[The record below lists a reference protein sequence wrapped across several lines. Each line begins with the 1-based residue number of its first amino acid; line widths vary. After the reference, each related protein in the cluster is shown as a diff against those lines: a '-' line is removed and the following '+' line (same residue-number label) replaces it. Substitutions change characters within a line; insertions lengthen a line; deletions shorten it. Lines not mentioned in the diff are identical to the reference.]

1 MPVGSPR
8 PDTRTGYPDWT
19 RDENDIASYISYA
32 NKEDAPA
39 ESEPDERK
47 CRMSWYMTI
56 FCVGLVIL
64 TGALVLCKIGGL
76 L

>member
-8 PDTRTGYPDWT
+8 PVERTHYPDWT
-19 RDENDIASYISYA
+19 RDEKSVDDYITYA
-32 NKEDAPA
+32 GAED
-39 ESEPDERK
+39 EPVERK

>member
-39 ESEPDERK
+39 EPEPVERK